1 MGISHPLFPLPAA
14 CLQRLR
20 SFRRQ
25 PPHIR
30 IIIHGCANNKPDV
43 SSKKPRLFQNETSA
57 VKQRNQNKN
66 AKQEIN
72 MNTELEEKIQTKA
85 EKIRREYKVEIDPAK
100 PIKLNVDGLCENP
113 GAMHIGLIARQE
125 DRILFA
131 EHLYVG
137 NGTCNEAEYI
147 AVKSG
152 LALLQIL
159 CPTPTIPVAVF
170 SDSQLVTK
178 QVAGL
183 WKSSGQM
190 QSYCFHLRKL
200 SRVYPFTLTKVP
212 RRENQMADSLAQKCI
227 LKTSGRCL
235 TLEQGRF
242 NVLKAKRETFKLADP
257 FNAITS
263 REFRDYLKEH
273 NLHKDLLELIRL
285 ANDGDREEAIH
296 LARDIQGRVT
306 GIFEAAPKANEMV
319 AQWVNSASEIVNKT
333 ISLIIQAIEK
343 GDKIDFQYFVEEI
356 SGADIGDA
364 TLFTNGM
371 EAVQK
376 GLVVSEHDG
385 TDMENGTDF
394 D

>member
-1 MGISHPLFPLPAA
+1 
-14 CLQRLR
+14 
-20 SFRRQ
+20 
-25 PPHIR
+25 
-30 IIIHGCANNKPDV
+30 
-43 SSKKPRLFQNETSA
+43 
-57 VKQRNQNKN
+57 
-66 AKQEIN
+66 

-85 EKIRREYKVEIDPAK
+85 EKIRREYKIEIDPAK

-159 CPTPTIPVAVF
+159 CPTPAIPVAVF

-212 RRENQMADSLAQKCI
+212 RRENQMADSLAQKYI

-273 NLHKDLLELIRL
+273 NLHKGLLELIRL
-285 ANDGDREEAIH
+285 ANEGDREEAIH
-296 LARDIQGRVT
+296 LARDIKGRVT

-376 GLVVSEHDG
+376 GLVISEHDG
-385 TDMENGTDF
+385 SDMENGTDF